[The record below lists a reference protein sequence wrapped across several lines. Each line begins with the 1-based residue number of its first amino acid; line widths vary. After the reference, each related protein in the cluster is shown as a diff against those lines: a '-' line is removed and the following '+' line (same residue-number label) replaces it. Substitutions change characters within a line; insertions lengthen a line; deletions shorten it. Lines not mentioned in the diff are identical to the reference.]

1 VTEIIKDMAVEFEKA
16 NYVGNKRRLAKYIVG
31 KFPQDA
37 KTLYDPMAGCSAVL
51 IEAAKRGYRVKGNDL
66 SIVPY
71 WYSKGIFEGAL
82 LTEADIDKLINAPA
96 HEGWLTTE
104 WKGIYPR
111 PPAIRRFLD
120 GMAKKARDWQ
130 GPKGLAARA
139 IVSRVLQTM
148 YADSGS
154 GFSTQRYESLDTV
167 RRVVKHAAKEI
178 NGFTAEVAGKGT
190 VTNDNAKSMRIPQA
204 DVIYFDPPFFK
215 RDKGYVHYFETY
227 RVMNSILLGKQWKE
241 DNLKPED
248 IPPVLEKLCRS
259 CRHIYISTSSNEVVP
274 YAKELARL
282 KRSMKRYRVGYK
294 QVSGFGSRDENQRE
308 HLYVAK
314 AEAGIIHPP
323 EDKIYR
329 YAVHEHFRGKSMHAD
344 LCIESADK
352 ESLIGWTLN
361 TVIADAIEEPVTLLS
376 QARALDVGYSRID
389 WETGEFGKRPKEG
402 ASEPV
407 NVEILSEPKEPEPR
421 RWLDF
426 EGVIEPGNVGAT
438 NNYPGVLHIV
448 DKGICEYGAQKKDF
462 REYFPHSDRKEG
474 GLHYRII
481 FKHLRLPGRDGQ
493 DARDVWF
500 LIKPDN
506 QTPYVISKGAAEEG
520 WIPPAGISCL
530 PKSLRSA
537 VPGEFQY
544 WEKEDAGERQ
554 KTRDALVESLHAGEV
569 DLPGLGKTFLD
580 EFLKHRFVPFNQWGG
595 SSRYAA
601 TLAGRLPEHRKYI
614 EPFCGSAAVFF
625 AKDRVEEEIL
635 ADTDPEVVFALKYIK
650 HLTPERL
657 EELKRFTWTVSRTG
671 FKRAKECTPT
681 SRAER
686 FWKFVYGRM
695 CSWGGKSDQSGYS
708 TVSEGKTYKLEDFM
722 PFKEKLNNA
731 RIVRQDWKETLKNS
745 DGEGALFFLDPP
757 YIEEWAQGEGIA
769 PEDIAELA
777 GKLKGEFVIAYTDS
791 ARARRALSKVGKL
804 FKMKIPEARH
814 GGLWQ
819 KRNRLFAASFDIKKS
834 IPEPEEIEVE
844 SASAV

>member
-1 VTEIIKDMAVEFEKA
+1 MTEPITDMAVEFEKA

-31 KFPQDA
+31 KFPEGA

-71 WYSKGIFEGAL
+71 WYSKGIFEGAVL
-82 LTEADIDKLINAPA
+82 SEEDVEKLVNAQS
-96 HEGWLTTE
+96 HDGWLTAE

-111 PPAIRRFLD
+111 PRSIRRFLD
-120 GMAKKARDWQ
+120 GMAKRARDWQ
-130 GPKGLAARA
+130 GPKGQAARA
-139 IVSRVLQTM
+139 VVSRVLQTM

-167 RRVVKHAAKEI
+167 RRVVRHAAKEV
-178 NGFTAEVAGKGT
+178 NGFTGEVAGKGT
-190 VTNDNAKSMRIPQA
+190 ITNDNARNMRIPQA
-204 DVIYFDPPFFK
+204 DIIYFDPPFFK

-227 RVMNSILLGKQWKE
+227 RVMNSILLGRQWKE
-241 DNLKPED
+241 QNLKPED
-248 IPPVLEKLCRS
+248 IPPILEKLCKN

-274 YAKELARL
+274 YAKELRRL
-282 KRSMKRYRVGYK
+282 KSSMKRYRVGYK

-314 AEAGIIHPP
+314 AQAGIIQPP
-323 EDKIYR
+323 EDKTYR
-329 YAVHEHFRGKSMHAD
+329 YTVHEHFRGKSMHAD
-344 LCIESADK
+344 LRMEGPDK
-352 ESLIGWTLN
+352 DNLLGWTLI
-361 TVIADAIEEPVTLLS
+361 TSIAGSIKEPVTTLA
-376 QARALDVGYSRID
+376 QAKALKGEYSKID
-389 WETGEFGKRPKEG
+389 WETGEFGKRTREG
-402 ASEPV
+402 TSELV

-421 RWLDF
+421 KWLDF

-438 NNYPGVLHIV
+438 REYPGVLRIV

-462 REYFPHSDRKEG
+462 HEYFPRSDRKEG

-481 FKHLRLPGRDGQ
+481 FKHLRLPASEGHEVRD
-493 DARDVWF
+493 AWL
-500 LIKPDN
+500 LIKPVD
-506 QTPYVISKGAAEEG
+506 QTPYVISRKAAEDG

-530 PKSLRSA
+530 PRTMRSA
-537 VPGEFQY
+537 IPAEFQY
-544 WEKEDAGERQ
+544 WKKEDAGERR
-554 KTRDALVESLHAGEV
+554 KTRDALVEALKSGEAE
-569 DLPGLGKTFLD
+569 LPGLKKTVVE

-595 SSRYAA
+595 SSRYAKA
-601 TLAGRLPEHRKYI
+601 LAGRLPEHRKYI

-625 AKDRVEEEIL
+625 AKERVDEEVL

-657 EELKRFTWTVSRTG
+657 EELKRFTWTVSRAG
-671 FKRAKECTPT
+671 FNRAKECTPA

-686 FWKFVYGRM
+686 FWKLVYGRM
-695 CSWGGKSDQSGYS
+695 CSWGGKSDHSGYS
-708 TVSEGKTYKLEDFM
+708 TVSEGKTYKLDDFL
-722 PFKEKLNNA
+722 PFKEKLKNA
-731 RIVRQDWKETLKNS
+731 RIVRQDWKETLKSS

-757 YIEEWAQGEGIA
+757 YIEEWALGEGIA
-769 PEDIAELA
+769 PEDIADAA

-791 ARARRALSKVGKL
+791 ARARRALSKVGRL

-814 GGLWQ
+814 AGLWQ

-844 SASAV
+844 SAGTI